1 MGSHRGHKSVVVAV
15 VAFRDAQLLDI
26 AGPLEVFECA
36 NRWLAEHR
44 RRPPFY
50 RMELL
55 SEQRGPIATS
65 GVLKIGGTGRI
76 ARVRHDIDT
85 LLVAGGMGVER
96 ATKNRRLVR
105 WIAASGRHARRV
117 GSVCSGAFL
126 LAEAGLL
133 DGHRAATHWRL
144 ADLLQQRYPTLR
156 VDRDA
161 LYVRDGSRITS
172 AGITAGID
180 LALSLVEEDL
190 DREVALG
197 VARQLVVFRYRSGHQ
212 SQFSSHLAA
221 QSTEREPLRVA
232 QLWAID
238 NPSADLSVPLLA
250 KRAGMSPRN
259 FARVF
264 AVATGTTPAK
274 YVEDVRLD
282 AAREMLATGRGGVDE
297 VAVRSGFGTR
307 ETMRRRFVARLGVS
321 PSVYRERFAGR
332 RS

>member
-1 MGSHRGHKSVVVAV
+1 M
-15 VAFRDAQLLDI
+15 
-26 AGPLEVFECA
+26 
-36 NRWLAEHR
+36 
-44 RRPPFY
+44 
-50 RMELL
+50 
-55 SEQRGPIATS
+55 
-65 GVLKIGGTGRI
+65 
-76 ARVRHDIDT
+76 
-85 LLVAGGMGVER
+85 
-96 ATKNRRLVR
+96 
-105 WIAASGRHARRV
+105 
-117 GSVCSGAFL
+117 CSGAFL

-133 DGHRAATHWRL
+133 DGCRAATHWAM
-144 ADLLQQRYPTLR
+144 ADRLQQHYPAVR

-161 LYVRDGSRITS
+161 LYVRDGSRVTS

-190 DREVALG
+190 GREVALG

-221 QSTEREPLRVA
+221 QFTEQEPLRVA

-238 NPSADLSVPLLA
+238 NPAADLSVPLLA

-264 AVATGTTPAK
+264 TARTGTTPAR

-282 AAREMLATGRGGVDE
+282 AAREMLTTGRDGVDE

-321 PSVYRERFAGR
+321 PSIYRERFTAR
-332 RS
+332 KPV